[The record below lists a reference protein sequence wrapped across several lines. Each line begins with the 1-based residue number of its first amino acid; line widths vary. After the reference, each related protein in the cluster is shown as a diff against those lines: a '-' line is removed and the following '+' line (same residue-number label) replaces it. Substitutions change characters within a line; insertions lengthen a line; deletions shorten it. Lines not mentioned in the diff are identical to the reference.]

1 MTMGIFQCGETEND
15 VIQATHHKISHKAY
29 YRRAANLRLRSRTE
43 FGFLWGR

>member
-15 VIQATHHKISHKAY
+15 VIQATHLKISHKAY
-29 YRRAANLRLRSRTE
+29 TGAANLRLRSRTE